1 MGWNWTSLCV
11 LNLIYMY
18 VYFFF
23 KDSST
28 IKVWV
33 PTVYGRKVIKIAVG
47 SLSEKVSSLMEKIAN
62 EIQMPAKDLK
72 LRGKEGVL
80 KGDKSLAQNDVE
92 TGEILTLT
100 WRISRWY

>member
-1 MGWNWTSLCV
+1 
-11 LNLIYMY
+11 MY

>member
-1 MGWNWTSLCV
+1 
-11 LNLIYMY
+11 
-18 VYFFF
+18 
-23 KDSST
+23 
-28 IKVWV
+28 
-33 PTVYGRKVIKIAVG
+33 
-47 SLSEKVSSLMEKIAN
+47 MEKIAN